1 MLLVWMPAFARLSQ
15 AALVHALRNLYG
27 DVWEWWII
35 YIFLFYD
42 FVLTAQIGVRTHQ
55 IRPYQSWSN
64 DKTFYGV
71 TQ

>member
-1 MLLVWMPAFARLSQ
+1 
-15 AALVHALRNLYG
+15 
-27 DVWEWWII
+27 
-35 YIFLFYD
+35 LFYD